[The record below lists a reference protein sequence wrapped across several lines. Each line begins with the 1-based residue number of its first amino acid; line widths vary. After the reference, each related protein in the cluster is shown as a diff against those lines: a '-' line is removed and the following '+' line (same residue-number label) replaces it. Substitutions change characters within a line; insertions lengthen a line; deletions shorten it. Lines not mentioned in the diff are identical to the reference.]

1 MVDILLKSDI
11 INPVMRDEILIE
23 RILTKLGEKLET
35 LFDKVV
41 DLFLKF

>member
-23 RILTKLGEKLET
+23 RILTKLGEKCEK
-35 LFDKVV
+35 LFDKM
-41 DLFLKF
+41 LKIITL

>member
-1 MVDILLKSDI
+1 
-11 INPVMRDEILIE
+11 MRDEILIE
-23 RILTKLGEKLET
+23 RILTKLGEKCEK

>member
-1 MVDILLKSDI
+1 
-11 INPVMRDEILIE
+11 MRDEILIE